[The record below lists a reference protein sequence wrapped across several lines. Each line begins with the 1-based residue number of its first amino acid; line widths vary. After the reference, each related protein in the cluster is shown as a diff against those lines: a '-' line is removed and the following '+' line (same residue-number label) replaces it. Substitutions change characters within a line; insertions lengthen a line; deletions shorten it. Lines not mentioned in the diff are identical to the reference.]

1 MIDEWKEVK
10 AFVVKMLLP
19 ALMGLSIKLAIL
31 SRKEN
36 LTVKKVLIS
45 FVCGIGAAYLFYPFI
60 ADDVSEHWL
69 PLVIAVIT
77 ISGEKIGT
85 YAMYRL
91 NVERIFDFLIKNKN
105 NG

>member
-1 MIDEWKEVK
+1 MGDEWRELK
-10 AFVVKMLLP
+10 AFFVKLLLP

-36 LTVKKVLIS
+36 LTIKKVLIS
-45 FVCGIGAAYLFYPFI
+45 FVCGIGAAYLFYPFVI
-60 ADDVSEHWL
+60 DSVSEHWL

-85 YAMYRL
+85 YALYKL
-91 NVERIFDFLIKNKN
+91 KVEDIFDFLTRKK
-105 NG
+105 